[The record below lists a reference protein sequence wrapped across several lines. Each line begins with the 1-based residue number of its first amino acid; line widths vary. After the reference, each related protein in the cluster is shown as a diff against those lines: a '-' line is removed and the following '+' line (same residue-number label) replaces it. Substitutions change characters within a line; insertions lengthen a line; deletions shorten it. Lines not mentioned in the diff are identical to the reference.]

1 MYAESHGRAV
11 KHGWKERCGMRRGYL
26 MSICRRMPITRQ
38 PYFLPTQITGCSLWL
53 DGADSSSFTLSG
65 SAVTQWN
72 DKSGNGGNATQSTS
86 GNRPTFTGSGAIFNA
101 ASNQHFNLNTTFSST
116 HSIFIVATPTSASQV
131 YLFGRTYPSGHPTFI
146 INYTGSSL
154 EYYPGGDGSTRTT
167 FASPTSTFI
176 AGYVRNFGTSVF
188 GRYNGNQVTISAA
201 PTSEGSSLAW
211 GSLGCSAPIYG
222 NFYTGTIYEFMIFNT
237 VLITTQCQ
245 TIESYLAQKWGLTGS
260 LPAGHPGLNQII
272 HRNLQTTFT
281 KTPYFVKF
289 SPTQIS
295 GCSLWLDGADPAG
308 NGVIPAIG
316 ASIATWADKSGQNQT
331 ITQSTTG
338 NQALYTAGGGLT
350 FTSGMQYP
358 LNTSVFMNIF
368 SIAYTIFVVEKRA
381 TSGLGFFIGNNA
393 GGGGPLYLGYNANT
407 AMRFTLAQVVDLD
420 YTVPAYSGSDATE
433 PTRIWACR
441 WFGSAANL
449 RDIGLNGQITPLSQ
463 AFNLAPSFS
472 GNQTIGGCVYG
483 NYVGK
488 MYEMIIFNRAISN
501 SEKQQVESYLA
512 QKWRLSLVLP
522 AAHLNTTFPAGAPTA
537 IQPYVPSIRPAL
549 VFAAVPTYI
558 LKYTYTGSNQSF
570 VVPSGVTSVTVYMWG
585 AGGGA
590 GLGGNG
596 GAGCY
601 VQGVLTVVPGE
612 TLTIVV
618 GQGGGNKARALGK
631 SYGGG
636 GAGGGPDG
644 GRSDIPSSQGGG
656 RSAIVRSSTDLVTAG
671 AGGGGRGG
679 RGGRGRLVTGENGT
693 GQATGGTQ
701 SAGGTNN
708 GGLYTGGDANQDNS
722 AAGGSGYYGGGGGG
736 QDQAGGGGSCL
747 TSNLSLIVG
756 QSTFGTESSDGSAA
770 PQTSSPYY
778 NSDVGFGATSAYGY
792 NYGSGGNGLVVI
804 GISSKTAIAS
814 VSYSR
819 LILSAWFGSVAYRY
833 GLDVTT
839 VVNNAFGGNPSNTIT
854 LNVATLTNPQI
865 GTTKY
870 TYIVYM
876 FNGIQ
881 KFSSPYAEGTVLT
894 FSSLT

>member
-1 MYAESHGRAV
+1 
-11 KHGWKERCGMRRGYL
+11 
-26 MSICRRMPITRQ
+26 MPITRQ
-38 PYFLPTQITGCSLWL
+38 SFFLPTQITGCSLWL
-53 DGADSSSFTLSG
+53 DGADQTAEGMTLSG
-65 SAVTQWN
+65 ANVTSWK
-72 DKSGNGGNATQSTS
+72 DKSGNGRHLSATSAYPTITSGGLLFNGAIPNVLSNATAFTAVNGINSFVVFNSTVAAT
-86 GNRPTFTGSGAIFNA
+86 RQRVFMYVYTGQKIGYVADTNF
-101 ASNQHFNLNTTFSST
+101 NTT
-116 HSIFIVATPTSASQV
+116 
-131 YLFGRTYPSGHPTFI
+131 YSGTI
-146 INYTGSSL
+146 
-154 EYYPGGDGSTRTT
+154 GGDGGVSYLANTT
-167 FASPTSTFI
+167 
-176 AGYVRNFGTSVF
+176 Y
-188 GRYNGNQVTISAA
+188 
-201 PTSEGSSLAW
+201 
-211 GSLGCSAPIYG
+211 IYG
-222 NFYTGTIYEFMIFNT
+222 GNTYADSPFISHSENTVETQYSSTYSVNTSGQTQLLVGGQSTVYFTGTIKEVILYDAF
-237 VLITTQCQ
+237 ITSAQRQ
-245 TIESYLAQKWGLTGS
+245 KVEGYLAQKWSMTAS
-260 LPAGHPGLNQII
+260 LPTGHPGLTSLLYRVQQPFLAKI
-272 HRNLQTTFT
+272 
-281 KTPYFVKF
+281 PYFAKF
-289 SPTQIS
+289 SPTQIP
-295 GCSLWLDGADPAG
+295 GCRLWLDAADASTVTTSGTTITAVSDKSTNATVLTSPAG
-308 NGVIPAIG
+308 FTYPNNTFNG
-316 ASIATWADKSGQNQT
+316 S
-331 ITQSTTG
+331 
-338 NQALYTAGGGLT
+338 
-350 FTSGMQYP
+350 YP
-358 LNTSVFMNIF
+358 SFYNTS
-368 SIAYTIFVVEKRA
+368 A
-381 TSGLGFFIGNNA
+381 SGGR
-393 GGGGPLYLGYNANT
+393 LGYNSSFNLGSQNT
-407 AMRFTLAQVVDLD
+407 VFIVGQLTSPSAGNQFFDFIDGYTSSSRFFLFSSPNFLNNYVYGTNGSSSGQVSGAITTAQMTSPFCWSVALDTSTTTSSTLQYVNGTQLVQSPSTQGAAISSYTGIVIGQRFTQSSESVV
-420 YTVPAYSGSDATE
+420 GHICE
-433 PTRIWACR
+433 
-441 WFGSAANL
+441 F
-449 RDIGLNGQITPLSQ
+449 
-463 AFNLAPSFS
+463 
-472 GNQTIGGCVYG
+472 
-483 NYVGK
+483 
-488 MYEMIIFNRAISN
+488 IIYN
-501 SEKQQVESYLA
+501 SVLTTTQRQQVESYLA
-512 QKWRLSLVLP
+512 QKWGLVSSLP
-522 AAHLNTTFPAGAPTA
+522 TTNHIHNTFPAGSPTA

-549 VFAAVPTYI
+549 IFAAVPTYI

-747 TSNLSLIVG
+747 TSNLSLIAG